1 MNKEQ
6 LMQMTSALHHEVLY
20 RLGKVCEETLLLTTS
35 KAVTPKPDRAGG
47 KD

>member
-6 LMQMTSALHHEVLY
+6 LTEMTRALHHEVLY
-20 RLGKVCEETLLLTTS
+20 CLGKVHEETLLFTTS

-47 KD
+47 ND